1 MILEITIGGEVSYID
16 TDIILYAYDDTDLKL
31 ILGSGGVAYAP
42 ANEIFESNSIQT
54 ATVPTYANFVT
65 YTARSGFLE
74 VSHAT
79 LGTICINLLRINR
92 LVVIDS
98 SNTSIYF
105 DKSNYV
111 NVDVSI
117 ATLATAINA
126 VVITAHNSLSGLQG
140 GTLGEYYHLT
150 FAQLTVVGNTSG
162 TNSGNETVNT
172 IGALVNG
179 ASSATPND
187 TDLTISVESS
197 VVKKNTW
204 TQIKAF
210 LKTYFDTIYT
220 TTSAVATQISTALS
234 SYITGASAAATYQ
247 TLANKDAS
255 GGYAGL
261 TLFKINFKNV
271 ANTITSFFTNSN
283 TVARTYTFQDRD
295 GTIADNTDL
304 ALKANLISPSFTT
317 PTLGVA
323 SATSLNTG
331 TTLNGT
337 IFAKSTNA
345 VTLASSN
352 HGLTVGGESNDH
364 NLAVGEYGTGNGM
377 QSRNNGAVGVVN
389 INPLGGDVRFGID
402 APAGVFNITGFH
414 KGSGTGDYC
423 NLELRNGAGT
433 SAVDALFMRIMGTA
447 WTTSGMNIQD
457 AGVIGTGTNISGG
470 LSIGTQASADVRFYT
485 NNTLRWTL
493 DNAGDLLATGK
504 LRSNGGGVG
513 YATGAGG
520 TVTQITSRTTG
531 VTLNKLCGNITM
543 FSAAQAANALVTFTL
558 TNSFIEAGDYLQV
571 QHISATDGGAWNISV
586 VCGAGSATINI
597 RNVSTGS
604 ITSATPLRFFLNKA
618 VTS

>member
-1 MILEITIGGEVSYID
+1 MTQ
-16 TDIILYAYDDTDLKL
+16 AYQ
-31 ILGSGGVAYAP
+31 
-42 ANEIFESNSIQT
+42 N
-54 ATVPTYANFVT
+54 
-65 YTARSGFLE
+65 
-74 VSHAT
+74 
-79 LGTICINLLRINR
+79 
-92 LVVIDS
+92 
-98 SNTSIYF
+98 IYSME
-105 DKSNYV
+105 KVEEQS
-111 NVDVSI
+111 
-117 ATLATAINA
+117 
-126 VVITAHNSLSGLQG
+126 
-140 GTLGEYYHLT
+140 
-150 FAQLTVVGNTSG
+150 
-162 TNSGNETVNT
+162 TNSGSGSFTTDEKYIPGSIDCYIDGTLTHPTRITETSTTTYSVAPAPKVSSKVISRYNRLSILFVLFFLPLFSHAQIETYLVSPYGNIEFDSARVMTADSGIIYVTPTMLAGAGGIDSITFATNYRLDTTRTALDVRIGLRVKYTDTSTMLTPYLRKSDTTSMLGPYLHEVDTTAMLLPYLRKIDTTAMLLSYLREIDTTAMLTPYARKASPTFTGTVT
-172 IGALVNG
+172 IPTPFTLGATSVTTTGTQLNYL
-179 ASSATPND
+179 SSATG
-187 TDLTISVESS
+187 TTG
-197 VVKKNTW
+197 
-204 TQIKAF
+204 
-210 LKTYFDTIYT
+210 
-220 TTSAVATQISTALS
+220 TTSTNIVFST
-234 SYITGASAAATYQ
+234 
-247 TLANKDAS
+247 
-255 GGYAGL
+255 
-261 TLFKINFKNV
+261 
-271 ANTITSFFTNSN
+271 
-283 TVARTYTFQDRD
+283 
-295 GTIADNTDL
+295 
-304 ALKANLISPSFTT
+304 SPSLTT
-317 PTLGVA
+317 PSLGVA

-558 TNSFIEAGDYLQV
+558 TNSFIEAGDYLLV

-604 ITSATPLRFFLNKA
+604 ITSATPLRFFILKA
-618 VTS
+618 TTN

>member
-1 MILEITIGGEVSYID
+1 MTQ
-16 TDIILYAYDDTDLKL
+16 AYQ
-31 ILGSGGVAYAP
+31 
-42 ANEIFESNSIQT
+42 N
-54 ATVPTYANFVT
+54 
-65 YTARSGFLE
+65 
-74 VSHAT
+74 
-79 LGTICINLLRINR
+79 
-92 LVVIDS
+92 
-98 SNTSIYF
+98 IYSME
-105 DKSNYV
+105 KVEEQS
-111 NVDVSI
+111 
-117 ATLATAINA
+117 
-126 VVITAHNSLSGLQG
+126 
-140 GTLGEYYHLT
+140 
-150 FAQLTVVGNTSG
+150 
-162 TNSGNETVNT
+162 TNSGSGSFTTDEKYIPGSIDCYIDGTLTHPTRITETSTTTYSVAPAPKVSSKVISRYNRLSILFVLFFLPLFSHAQIETYLVSPYGNIEFDSARVMTADSGIIYVTPTMLAGAGGIDSITFATNYRLDTTRTALDVRIGLRVKYTDTSTMLTPYLRKSDTTSMLGPYLHEVDTTAMLTPYARKASPTFTGTVT
-172 IGALVNG
+172 IPTPFTLGATSVTTTGTQLNYL
-179 ASSATPND
+179 SSATG
-187 TDLTISVESS
+187 TTG
-197 VVKKNTW
+197 
-204 TQIKAF
+204 
-210 LKTYFDTIYT
+210 
-220 TTSAVATQISTALS
+220 TTSTNIVFST
-234 SYITGASAAATYQ
+234 
-247 TLANKDAS
+247 
-255 GGYAGL
+255 
-261 TLFKINFKNV
+261 
-271 ANTITSFFTNSN
+271 
-283 TVARTYTFQDRD
+283 
-295 GTIADNTDL
+295 
-304 ALKANLISPSFTT
+304 SPSLTT

-433 SAVDALFMRIMGTA
+433 SAVDAIFMRIMGTA
-447 WTTSGMNIQD
+447 WTTSGMMIQD

-493 DNAGDLLATGK
+493 GNAGDLLSTGK

-543 FSAAQAANALVTFTL
+543 FSAAQAANDLVTFTL
-558 TNSFIEAGDYLQV
+558 TNSFIEAGDYLLV
-571 QHISATDGGAWNISV
+571 QHISATNGGAWVFST
-586 VCGAGSATINI
+586 VCGAGSATISITNSS
-597 RNVSTGS
+597 NAS
-604 ITSATPLRFFLNKA
+604 ITSATPLRFFILKA
-618 VTS
+618 TTN